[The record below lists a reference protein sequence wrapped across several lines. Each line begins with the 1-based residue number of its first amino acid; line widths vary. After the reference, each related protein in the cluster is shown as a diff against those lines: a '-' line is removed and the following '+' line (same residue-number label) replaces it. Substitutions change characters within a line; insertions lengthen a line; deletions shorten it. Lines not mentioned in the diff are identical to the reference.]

1 MVFRW
6 LTFLSLN
13 KYSSVQFFI
22 LNSTVYIHLLQVH
35 INPRLKM
42 YKQCKRKFNN
52 INMLMLYFVS
62 CTDKFE
68 IARLKSYIHS

>member
-1 MVFRW
+1 MVDLFV
-6 LTFLSLN
+6 FE
-13 KYSSVQFFI
+13 KVQFSSVFI
-22 LNSTVYIHLLQVH
+22 LNSTVYIHLFQVH

-68 IARLKSYIHS
+68 TARLKSYIHS